1 MKMNFAEK
9 GEEMIEVISSE
20 LKAYHQQKLDEFSK
34 QNQVL
39 PRGGIVFAGD
49 SIVEF
54 FPLKKI

>member
-1 MKMNFAEK
+1 MNFAEK